1 MAGDEALLR
10 KLAESEEIEIETR
23 RDPTSALHRTTI
35 WIVPTDAG
43 VYIRSGSRT
52 GRWYLEALA
61 SRNVTIRA
69 GRRKVAARVQPER
82 NPAVI
87 RAVNAA
93 YTEKYGQTW
102 PDSAKDVVRRSRLD
116 TTLRLIPA

>member
-1 MAGDEALLR
+1 MADGEDLLR

-23 RDPTSALHRTTI
+23 RDPTSPLHRTTI
-35 WIVPTDAG
+35 WIVPTDEG
-43 VYIRSGSRT
+43 VYIRSGSRK

-82 NPAVI
+82 HRAVI

-102 PDSAKDVVRRSRLD
+102 PNSTKDVVRRSRLD
-116 TTLRLIPA
+116 TTLRVVPA